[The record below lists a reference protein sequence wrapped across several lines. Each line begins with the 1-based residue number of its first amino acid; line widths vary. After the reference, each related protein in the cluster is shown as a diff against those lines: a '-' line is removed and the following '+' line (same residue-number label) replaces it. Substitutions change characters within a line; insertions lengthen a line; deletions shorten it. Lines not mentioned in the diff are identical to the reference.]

1 MRWMNIEPIIQS
13 KVSQKVENKYCILTH
28 IYGIQ
33 KDGTDDTICRAAME
47 IQTLRTDIH
56 MAGGEEGEGGMYGDR
71 KIDSHI

>member
-1 MRWMNIEPIIQS
+1 
-13 KVSQKVENKYCILTH
+13 
-28 IYGIQ
+28 
-33 KDGTDDTICRAAME
+33 ME